1 MIGAIN
7 LLLMKKILLDKQNM
21 IQTFVRIPFSLLFPI
36 LFLTRFLKL
45 GQNNIM
51 ISVII
56 WVCCTTVMFDSYFI
70 SDYELKNNYVTY
82 IKLTGN
88 SYYKFRIISNG
99 LLFAMHAILY
109 TILIE
114 VLMLL
119 KIVTVNQLS
128 VISLLLLIFSV
139 FISVNFINSLQI
151 RFKEKQI
158 FNIFNSLI
166 DILFIVSGVM
176 FPINFLGQNA
186 IMLYLIPTA
195 FPFSLLNGEVTYSW
209 LEPILFI
216 ASVSL
221 IIYMT
226 NKNFKVGEK

>member
-1 MIGAIN
+1 
-7 LLLMKKILLDKQNM
+7 
-21 IQTFVRIPFSLLFPI
+21 
-36 LFLTRFLKL
+36 
-45 GQNNIM
+45 M

-109 TILIE
+109 AILIE

-119 KIVTVNQLS
+119 KVVTVNQLS

-186 IMLYLIPTA
+186 IILYLIPTA